1 MKCVNILEDLHNFVS
16 QCFQNEQRAL
26 QNHAWVKGAFEM
38 QEISMDSNKN
48 KKFIDVVSYSTL
60 QLTLKKYHLLSVRVV
75 SKNCPNDL
83 KKLLKDFPLFS
94 NYISVWGWIFLTY
107 FNQNNI
113 FQQTWVQEQVWE
125 SRH

>member
-60 QLTLKKYHLLSVRVV
+60 QLTFKLVV
-75 SKNCPNDL
+75 I
-83 KKLLKDFPLFS
+83 FP
-94 NYISVWGWIFLTY
+94 
-107 FNQNNI
+107 
-113 FQQTWVQEQVWE
+113 
-125 SRH
+125 

>member
-38 QEISMDSNKN
+38 QERSMDSNKN

-60 QLTLKKYHLLSVRVV
+60 QLTFKLVV
-75 SKNCPNDL
+75 I
-83 KKLLKDFPLFS
+83 FP
-94 NYISVWGWIFLTY
+94 
-107 FNQNNI
+107 
-113 FQQTWVQEQVWE
+113 
-125 SRH
+125 